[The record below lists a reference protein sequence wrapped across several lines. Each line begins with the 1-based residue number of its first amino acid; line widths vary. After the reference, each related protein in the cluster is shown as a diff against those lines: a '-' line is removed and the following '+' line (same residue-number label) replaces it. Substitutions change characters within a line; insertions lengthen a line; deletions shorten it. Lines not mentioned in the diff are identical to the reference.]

1 MRIESIADHLDLVET
16 IGRWHWA
23 EWGHVDPQG
32 SLESWTDGLR
42 QRTLRDR
49 VPTTYVALENERLL
63 GSVTLVENDME
74 TRRDLSPWLAGLF
87 VWPEFR
93 RKGVGTTLVA
103 HAVRAASHMG
113 VPTLYLYTASAQ
125 ALYAGL
131 GWTTVADEFYEG
143 SKVVVMERS
152 TAA

>member
-1 MRIESIADHLDLVET
+1 MDRRPTPAHAPRPRSDDL
-16 IGRWHWA
+16 
-23 EWGHVDPQG
+23 
-32 SLESWTDGLR
+32 
-42 QRTLRDR
+42 
-49 VPTTYVALENERLL
+49 VALENERLL

-103 HAVRAASHMG
+103 HAVQAASRMG